1 MIHRIEEN
9 PDLTL
14 SYSGNSVDKKMAI
27 QIRLESTGE
36 SINGVGSSLGEMKLD
51 SLLSS
56 WAFQVVQRLKHL
68 PAMRETWV

>member
-14 SYSGNSVDKKMAI
+14 SYSGNSADKKMAI
-27 QIRLESTGE
+27 QISLESIGE
-36 SINGVGSSLGEMKLD
+36 SINGLGSSLGEIRLD
-51 SLLSS
+51 SLLSF
-56 WAFQVVQRLKHL
+56 WAFQVAQRLKHL

>member
-14 SYSGNSVDKKMAI
+14 SYSGNSADKKMAI
-27 QIRLESTGE
+27 QISLESIGE
-36 SINGVGSSLGEMKLD
+36 SVNGLGSSLGEMRLD

-56 WAFQVVQRLKHL
+56 WAFQVAQRLKHL